1 MIMVKTLR
9 YFLVAALAM
18 MSFSAMADT
27 DVTFTLNDPDAIK
40 ALGITLPDAGQGTEV
55 TSVTKDGVTITCTN
69 GGTPTRIYQ
78 GSGTKA
84 GNYDLRVYKNG
95 GSLTFTAGTNNIKK
109 IVVTGTSTMDLL
121 SGDGYT
127 ASSEKTTGTWEG
139 DAQSVTL
146 TATATATIYTITVTY
161 GASTDTRTATS
172 IEFSGHYLTKFTS
185 GKDGVSTN
193 LPTAT
198 VKAGDA
204 AVAGAAITWTITKG
218 TGWNEEVAI
227 PTISGNTI
235 TGIGNSAYGDLIVKA
250 SYEGGTSYKPSSK
263 TYTLKMY
270 KGRMN
275 IKEILEDFDK
285 LGDKNWNN
293 GVQTSYWQV
302 DEISENNVVPKEA
315 LVTYAKNSYTYIKD
329 NDGSLLLYGSNL
341 GYKQGDIIT
350 GDLGNGQIGAIY
362 GSLKTYSGLLELVT
376 KKDECEFKV
385 KSSDNPV
392 EPTTITAAQLDKS
405 KMNEYLKIENAVYTT
420 AFNNN
425 NATFKVGEKEF
436 TVRNAFGLSDDEL
449 GLTVGE
455 TYTLVGMGAM
465 YNTPQLYL
473 ISATSTSG
481 INELKAANTN
491 FEGKTYNV
499 AGQAVNKGYKG
510 LVIMNGKK
518 FVNK

>member
-1 MIMVKTLR
+1 MLMKKI
-9 YFLVAALAM
+9 
-18 MSFSAMADT
+18 
-27 DVTFTLNDPDAIK
+27 FTL
-40 ALGITLPDAGQGTEV
+40 LSMFLITIGAWATTIEVTIGDYATAHAWDNGVKYTEVFLDQNITATVAGGGNTGKYYTAGNEWRLYQTETPKLTISAAEGYVLSAVTITYAVSNSGVLLSGTNQVASGTEV
-55 TSVTKDGVTITCTN
+55 TASGKSIEFGLGNTGGKTN
-69 GGTPTRIYQ
+69 GQVKI
-78 GSGTKA
+78 TKI
-84 GNYDLRVYKNG
+84 
-95 GSLTFTAGTNNIKK
+95 S
-109 IVVTGTSTMDLL
+109 
-121 SGDGYT
+121 
-127 ASSEKTTGTWEG
+127 
-139 DAQSVTL
+139 
-146 TATATATIYTITVTY
+146 VTY
-161 GASTDTRTATS
+161 GSDTDTRTATT
-172 IEFSGHYLTKFTS
+172 IEFSGDYLTKFTS

-204 AVAGAAITWTITKG
+204 AVAGAAITWTITKD

-250 SYEGGTSYKPSSK
+250 SYEGDATYQPSSK

-315 LVTYAKNSYTYIKD
+315 LVTYVKNSYTYIKD

-350 GDLGNGQIGAIY
+350 GDLGNDQIGAIY
-362 GSLKTYSGLLELVT
+362 GDIKTYYGLLELVT
-376 KKDECEFKV
+376 KKDECEFIV
-385 KSSDNPV
+385 KSSGNAV
-392 EPTTITAAQLDKS
+392 EPTTITADQLDKS

-420 AFNNN
+420 AFNNK

-449 GLTVGE
+449 NALAVGE

-465 YNTPQLYL
+465 NNANPQLYL

-510 LVIMNGKK
+510 LVIMNGRK

>member
-9 YFLVAALAM
+9 LFLVAALAM
-18 MSFSAMADT
+18 VFGNVMAE
-27 DVTFTLNDPDAIK
+27 
-40 ALGITLPDAGQGTEV
+40 EV
-55 TSVTKDGVTITCTN
+55 TMAYPSGSTTNMTGNNDAALVGLDAKKWSVVGAK
-69 GGTPTRIYQ
+69 GGHSNFPGLNQAGDIRLYYHAS
-78 GSGTKA
+78 GS
-84 GNYDLRVYKNG
+84 N
-95 GSLTFTAGTNNIKK
+95 
-109 IVVTGTSTMDLL
+109 
-121 SGDGYT
+121 
-127 ASSEKTTGTWEG
+127 
-139 DAQSVTL
+139 
-146 TATATATIYTITVTY
+146 TITVESLEGATINSITITFNGDTY
-161 GASTDTRTATS
+161 SNVTVTANGSAVTGNEGTYAINSSSFVLGNGNTTNVQVRIKSIVINYSASSDTRTATS
-172 IEFSGHYLTKFTS
+172 IEFSGDYLTKFTS

-218 TGWNEEVAI
+218 TGWNEEVTI

-235 TGIGNSAYGDLIVKA
+235 TNIENSSYGDLTIKA

-315 LVTYAKNSYTYIKD
+315 LVTYVKNSYTYIKD

-350 GDLGNGQIGAIY
+350 GDLGNSQFGTIY

-376 KKDECEFKV
+376 QKDECEFIV

-405 KMNEYLKIENAVYTT
+405 KMNEYLKIENAVYATEFT
-420 AFNNN
+420 SN

-449 GLTVGE
+449 KALAVGE

-465 YNTPQLYL
+465 YNTTPQLYL

-481 INELKAANTN
+481 INELKAANAK

-510 LVIMNGKK
+510 LVIMNGRK
-518 FVNK
+518 FINK

>member
-1 MIMVKTLR
+1 MIMMKTLR
-9 YFLVAALAM
+9 YFFVAALAM
-18 MSFSAMADT
+18 ISLTSNASKITFADLKLVNGTQYT
-27 DVTFTLNDPDAIK
+27 DPFDGDDFTVTFGGGANDGKYYTTGAAIRVYGGGYMTVAAKSGNITAITVSYDGSNKPSSSEVVNSGTYNEETGVWTGNVASVTFTRPSGTGHWRIK
-40 ALGITLPDAGQGTEV
+40 SVEV
-55 TSVTKDGVTITCTN
+55 TV
-69 GGTPTRIYQ
+69 GGT
-78 GSGTKA
+78 
-84 GNYDLRVYKNG
+84 V
-95 GSLTFTAGTNNIKK
+95 
-109 IVVTGTSTMDLL
+109 
-121 SGDGYT
+121 
-127 ASSEKTTGTWEG
+127 
-139 DAQSVTL
+139 
-146 TATATATIYTITVTY
+146 
-161 GASTDTRTATS
+161 DTRTATS
-172 IEFSGHYLTKFTS
+172 IEFSGDYLTKFTS

-235 TGIGNSAYGDLIVKA
+235 TGIGNGAYGDLIVKA
-250 SYEGGTSYKPSSK
+250 SYEGDATYQPSSK

-302 DEISENNVVPKEA
+302 DEISEYNVVSKDA
-315 LVTYAKNSYTYIKD
+315 LVTYVKNSYTYIKD

-341 GYKQGDIIT
+341 GYNQGDIIT

-362 GSLKTYSGLLELVT
+362 GDIKTNYGLLELVT
-376 KKDECEFKV
+376 KKDECEFIV
-385 KSSDNPV
+385 KSSDNAV
-392 EPTTITAAQLDKS
+392 EPTTITADQLDKS

-420 AFNNN
+420 AFDNK

-449 GLTVGE
+449 NALAVGE

-465 YNTPQLYL
+465 YNTTPQLYL

-481 INELKAANTN
+481 INELKAANAK
-491 FEGKTYNV
+491 FDGKMYNV
-499 AGQAVNKGYKG
+499 AGQVVNKGYKG
-510 LVIMNGKK
+510 LVIMNGRK

>member
-9 YFLVAALAM
+9 LFLVAALAM
-18 MSFSAMADT
+18 MFGNVMAEEVTMAYSGSTTTNMTGNNDAALVGLDANKWSVVGAKGGST
-27 DVTFTLNDPDAIK
+27 NFPGLNKNGDFRLYYHASGSNTITVESLEGATINSITITFTGDNYSN
-40 ALGITLPDAGQGTEV
+40 V
-55 TSVTKDGVTITCTN
+55 TVTAN
-69 GGTPTRIYQ
+69 G
-78 GSGTKA
+78 SA
-84 GNYDLRVYKNG
+84 
-95 GSLTFTAGTNNIKK
+95 
-109 IVVTGTSTMDLL
+109 VTGTGGTYAINSSSFVLGNGNTTNVQVQIKNIVINY
-121 SGDGYT
+121 S
-127 ASSEKTTGTWEG
+127 ASS
-139 DAQSVTL
+139 
-146 TATATATIYTITVTY
+146 
-161 GASTDTRTATS
+161 DTRTATS
-172 IEFSGHYLTKFTS
+172 IEFSGDYLTKFTS

-204 AVAGAAITWTITKG
+204 AVAGAAITWTITKD

-250 SYEGGTSYKPSSK
+250 SYEGDATYQPSSK

-302 DEISENNVVPKEA
+302 DEISDHNVVPKEA
-315 LVTYAKNSYTYIKD
+315 LVTYVKNSYTYIKD

-350 GDLGNGQIGAIY
+350 GDLGNDQIGAIY
-362 GSLKTYSGLLELVT
+362 GDIKTYYGLLELVT
-376 KKDECEFKV
+376 KKDECEFIV

-420 AFNNN
+420 AFNNK

-449 GLTVGE
+449 NALAVGK

-465 YNTPQLYL
+465 NNANPQLYL

-481 INELKAANTN
+481 INELKAAGVQ
-491 FEGKTYNV
+491 FEGKMYNL
-499 AGQAVNKGYKG
+499 AGQVVNKAYKG
-510 LVIMNGKK
+510 MVIMNGRK

>member
-9 YFLVAALAM
+9 LFLVASLAM
-18 MSFSAMADT
+18 VFGNVMADEVT
-27 DVTFTLNDPDAIK
+27 MAYSGSTTTNMTGDNDAALVGLDANKWSVVGAKGGSNNFPGLNKNGDFRLYYHASGSNTITVESLEGATINSITITFTGDDYSN
-40 ALGITLPDAGQGTEV
+40 V
-55 TSVTKDGVTITCTN
+55 TVTAN
-69 GGTPTRIYQ
+69 G
-78 GSGTKA
+78 SA
-84 GNYDLRVYKNG
+84 
-95 GSLTFTAGTNNIKK
+95 
-109 IVVTGTSTMDLL
+109 VTGTGGTYAINSSSFVLGNGNT
-121 SGDGYT
+121 SNVQVQIKSIVINYS
-127 ASSEKTTGTWEG
+127 ASS
-139 DAQSVTL
+139 
-146 TATATATIYTITVTY
+146 
-161 GASTDTRTATS
+161 DTRAATS

-204 AVAGAAITWTITKG
+204 AVADAAIKWTITKG

-285 LGDKNWNN
+285 LGDKDWNN

-302 DEISENNVVPKEA
+302 DEISDNNVVPKEA
-315 LVTYAKNSYTYIKD
+315 LVTYVNNSYTYIKD

-376 KKDECEFKV
+376 KKDECEFRV
-385 KSSDNPV
+385 KSSGNAV
-392 EPTTITAAQLDKS
+392 EPTTITADQLDKS

-420 AFNNN
+420 AFNNK

-449 GLTVGE
+449 NALAVDK

-465 YNTPQLYL
+465 YNTTPQLYL
-473 ISATSTSG
+473 IKATSTSG
-481 INELKAANTN
+481 INELKAANAK

-510 LVIMNGKK
+510 LVIMNGRK
-518 FVNK
+518 FINK